1 MTDTSHDYDAVIIGS
16 GVIGCAT
23 ALELARRGW
32 RTLSVDKAPSA
43 GSGSTINSC
52 AIIRFSYST
61 VEGVLLSW
69 EGQQYWANWADY
81 IGADDELGLVDFHQ
95 CGQLLI
101 RTGKD
106 DHTERVAELWR
117 DLDIP
122 FETWGL
128 DDFEKNLPI
137 LDLGLFGPP
146 KRPDDEHFWDDA
158 HGSIAGG
165 YYTPGAGYISDPQ
178 LSCHNLQRGAE
189 AEGGEFWFNAEV
201 TSINSV
207 DGRTTGNH
215 AGRRPRSRCTRCGE
229 RCGTAQLSHQ
239 PDGRR
244 FRLDEHQDQGS
255 TTRSAPRSSARR
267 ISISWQTVWS
277 RLMTTSASTSGQRPA
292 TTFSSAAQTP
302 VATSASSSTLTTTT
316 SRSRSRSGRPRYF
329 GPTGECLASACPHDK
344 KGVVDLYDVSDD
356 WLPIYDKTDLEGF
369 YVAIG
374 TSGNQYKNA
383 GCRGTHDG
391 RAHQRRRSRPRPRCR
406 PACREGRVHRL
417 RSRHWLLQP
426 QPRDQSRL
434 FDVSARVSPLP
445 DTVVQGPP
453 AFGWAVLPQVE

>member
-32 RTLSVDKAPSA
+32 RTLSIDKAASA

-61 VEGVLLSW
+61 VEGVMVSL
-69 EGQQYWANWADY
+69 EGQQYWANWTDY
-81 IGADDELGLVDFHQ
+81 IGAEDELGLIDFHQ

-117 DLDIP
+117 ELEIP
-122 FETWGL
+122 FEEWDL
-128 DDFEKNLPI
+128 DDFSEKLPI

-201 TSINSV
+201 SAINSS
-207 DGRTTGNH
+207 DDRTTGVRL
-215 AGRRPRSRCTRCGE
+215 A
-229 RCGTAQLSHQ
+229 
-239 PDGRR
+239 DGREVTAPVVINVAGPHSYLINQMAGVYESMNIKTKALR
-244 FRLDEHQDQGS
+244 HEVHHVPAPQGFDFMADGVVAADDDIGIYFRPETGNHILIGS
-255 TTRSAPRSSARR
+255 TDPGCDEREFVDPDNYD
-267 ISISWQTVWS
+267 Q
-277 RLMTTSASTSGQRPA
+277 
-292 TTFSSAAQTP
+292 
-302 VATSASSSTLTTTT
+302 TLTQ
-316 SRSRSRSGRPRYF
+316 SQWEAQVLRANRRMPDLGV
-329 GPTGECLASACPHDK
+329 PHEK

-356 WLPIYDKTDLEGF
+356 WLPIYDKTDLDGF

-383 GCRGTHDG
+383 GVAAHMMAELVVAVEGGHDHDADPLVVKG
-391 RAHQRRRSRPRPRCR
+391 VYTGCDLDIGFFSRN
-406 PACREGRVHRL
+406 REINSDSSMSVH
-417 RSRHWLLQP
+417 
-426 QPRDQSRL
+426 
-434 FDVSARVSPLP
+434 
-445 DTVVQGPP
+445 G
-453 AFGWAVLPQVE
+453 